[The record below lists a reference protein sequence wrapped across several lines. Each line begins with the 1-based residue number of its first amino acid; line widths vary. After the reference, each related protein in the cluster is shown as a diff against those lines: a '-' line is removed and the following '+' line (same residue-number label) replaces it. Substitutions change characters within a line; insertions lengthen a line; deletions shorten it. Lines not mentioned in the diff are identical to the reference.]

1 MKKLIILMNRPIY
14 LGLYILDLS
23 KPVLYKF
30 RYDYIKSKYVENAK
44 LYYMD
49 TDSFI
54 AHVKINDIY
63 MDFAEYVEKRFDAS
77 SFEID
82 RSLPMEKN

>member
-1 MKKLIILMNRPIY
+1 
-14 LGLYILDLS
+14 
-23 KPVLYKF
+23 
-30 RYDYIKSKYVENAK
+30 
-44 LYYMD
+44 MD